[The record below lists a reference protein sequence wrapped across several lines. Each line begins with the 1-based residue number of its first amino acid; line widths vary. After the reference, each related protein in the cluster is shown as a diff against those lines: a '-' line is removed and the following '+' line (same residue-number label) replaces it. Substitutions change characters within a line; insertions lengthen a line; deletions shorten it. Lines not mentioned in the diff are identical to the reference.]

1 MSKNK
6 TAIAIALLLLAT
18 IAVTIF
24 ALPEANA
31 RDPPWEYITYCYVAP
46 SPPVVGVGQEMLIQF
61 WLNALPPTAAGAWG
75 DRWHFWVDVTK
86 PGGDTETIGGT
97 TGFESDPVGGGYTWY
112 TPTELGTYKIV
123 ARFPGQTITGIP
135 GRETHISVGDIYEAS
150 TSKPAYFT
158 VQEETVPHYAETPL
172 PTDYWTRPIYDANR
186 GWGNTA
192 MGQWL
197 GGSSYE
203 DMRSKGIPYTTGPES
218 SHILWTTS
226 YWSGGTMGGFGD
238 VAYYNG
244 IAYEGFGS
252 PKLVLEGKAYYPV
265 QTPPR
270 YGWYCIDLYTGETIY
285 YENNTDGTTAM
296 PEFGQVLNFATPN
309 QFGGFPYLWRTS
321 GLGSNTWE
329 MLDAFTGKGICKI
342 KNVHTSGMQFRDSIG
357 SICYVNVVNLGT
369 DEEPNFYMQIWNTT
383 EAIWWRPNY
392 GAQPP
397 KTLIDGT
404 TGIPNTSTGNDYWFW
419 RPGATTVGMS
429 SSGYTTYDGDNGY
442 SMNVSIASLLGPWN
456 QITTTFFIWTIP
468 NTASVRDVIPDE
480 MVIVGANGRNDARGD
495 IEGFFRGISLER
507 PNWGTTLWNTI
518 YHPPKA
524 TTDYPNNTYSGDVSF
539 GGLDYESGVFWYTER
554 VTGKIWVYS
563 IDTGQQLWEYEET
576 SPWYYYGTSLT
587 VHKGK
592 AYTIST
598 GGIVNCFNANTG
610 EFYWNWT
617 APSIGYLETEGL
629 TYSTVS
635 LAFFI
640 DDAVTGRDKLYLHGS
655 TGWAGQTSPIRRD
668 GSIFCIDTSTGE
680 MLWRLMA
687 YPCYAN
693 NALSRVVISE
703 GRIIYMDN
711 HDNQIYCI
719 GRGPSATTVSAPQLV
734 PDVGSSVM
742 ITGTVTD
749 QTPSG
754 RHNVAGSLDFTLKG
768 TPAIADESMD
778 AWMEYMFHQRPKPTN
793 ATGVEVILE
802 TIDPNNNFY
811 EIGRTTS
818 DMEGNY
824 GFMFTP
830 EVPGTYQIIA
840 RFEGSASYGSSS
852 ATTYMGVS
860 EAPQATPT
868 PTPPPP
874 TMTDTYVLGIGAGAI
889 IAIVV
894 VGLVLALMLR
904 KR

>member
-6 TAIAIALLLLAT
+6 SAISIALFLMAT
-18 IAVTIF
+18 IAVTLI
-24 ALPEANA
+24 ALPPAIA
-31 RDPPWEYITYCYVAP
+31 HDPPWEYVTYCYVAP
-46 SPPVVGVGQEMLIQF
+46 APPLVGVNQEMLIQF

-75 DRWHFWVDVTK
+75 DRWHFWVDVTT
-86 PGGDTETIGGT
+86 PSGQEETLGGAE
-97 TGFESDPVGGGYTWY
+97 GFKSDPVGGGYTWY
-112 TPTELGTYKIV
+112 TPTETGTYKIV
-123 ARFPGQTITGIP
+123 SRFPGQTITGVP
-135 GRETHISVGDIYEAS
+135 GREDHSSVGDIYDAS

-158 VQEETVPHYAETPL
+158 VQEEPVPHYAETPL

-197 GGSSYE
+197 GGSYYE
-203 DMRSKGIPYTTGPES
+203 NLRSKGIPYTTGPES

-270 YGWYCIDLYTGETIY
+270 YGWYCIDLYTGDTIY
-285 YENNTDGTTAM
+285 YENNTDGTAAM

-321 GLGSNTWE
+321 GLATNTWE
-329 MLDAFTGKGICKI
+329 MLDGFSGKGICKI
-342 KNVHTSGMQFRDSIG
+342 ENVPSWTRGSFFAPGGTMFYDDIG
-357 SICYVNVVNLGT
+357 SICYIQFVNIAPRGAPPDYYL
-369 DEEPNFYMQIWNTT
+369 QIWNTT

-397 KTLIDGT
+397 KTLINGT
-404 TGIPNTSTGNDYWFW
+404 TGIPNISTSNDYWFW

-429 SSGYTTYDGDNGY
+429 SSGYTTYDGNNGY
-442 SMNVSIASLLGPWN
+442 SMNVSIPDYPGGSI
-456 QITTTFFIWTIP
+456 QE
-468 NTASVRDVIPDE
+468 VIPDE
-480 MVIVGANGRNDARGD
+480 LVLIGSGGQNDARGV
-495 IEGFFRGISLER
+495 EKGFLRAYSLQR
-507 PNWGTTLWNTI
+507 QNWGDRLWETVFT
-518 YHPPKA
+518 PPKA
-524 TTDYPNNTYSGDVSF
+524 TTEYPNNTYSGTVSF
-539 GGLDYESGVFWYTER
+539 AGLDYESGVFWFTER

-563 IDTGQQLWEYEET
+563 IETGQQLWEYEIN

-592 AYTIST
+592 AYTIGT
-598 GGIVNCFNANTG
+598 AGIVDCLNATTG

-635 LAFFI
+635 LAFFV
-640 DDAVTGRDKLYLHGS
+640 DDAVTGRDKMYLHGS

-668 GSIFCIDTSTGE
+668 GSIFCIDTETGE

-687 YPCYAN
+687 YPSYAN
-693 NALSRVVISE
+693 NALSRVIISE

-719 GRGPSATTVSAPQLV
+719 GKGPSATTVSAPQLV
-734 PDVGSSVM
+734 PTVGSSVM

-749 QTPSG
+749 QSPSG
-754 RHNVAGSLDFTLKG
+754 RHNVAGSQDFSLKG
-768 TPAIADESMD
+768 TPAISDESMD
-778 AWMEYMFHQRPKPTN
+778 AWMEYMFHQRPKPDN

-802 TIDPNNNFY
+802 TIDPNGNFY
-811 EIGRTTS
+811 EIGTTTS
-818 DMEGNY
+818 DMNGNY
-824 GFMFTP
+824 GFLFTP
-830 EVPGTYQIIA
+830 EVPGEYQIFA

-852 ATTYMGVS
+852 ATTYMGVA
-860 EAPQATPT
+860 EAPQDTPT

-874 TMTDTYVLGIGAGAI
+874 GMTDTYVLGLGAGAI
-889 IAIVV
+889 IAIIA
-894 VGLVLALMLR
+894 VGLVIILMLR

>member
-1 MSKNK
+1 MSKSK
-6 TAIAIALLLLAT
+6 TAIAIALFLMAT
-18 IAVTIF
+18 IAVPLV
-24 ALPEANA
+24 ALPTTKAH
-31 RDPPWEYITYCYVAP
+31 DPPWEYVTYCYVAP
-46 SPPVVGVGQEMLIQF
+46 SPPVVGVNQEMLIQF

-75 DRWHFWVDVTK
+75 DRWHFWVDVTT
-86 PGGDTETIGGT
+86 PSGEQETLGGSE
-97 TGFESDPVGGGYTWY
+97 GFKSDPVGGGYTWY
-112 TPTELGTYKIV
+112 TPTETGTYKIV
-123 ARFPGQTITGIP
+123 AMFPGQTLTGAP
-135 GRETHISVGDIYEAS
+135 GNEGHSSVGDIYDGS

-158 VQEETVPHYAETPL
+158 VQEESVPHYVETPL
-172 PTDYWTRPIYDANR
+172 PTDYWTRPVYDANR

-197 GGSSYE
+197 GGAYYE
-203 DMRSKGIPYTTGPES
+203 GLRSKGIPYTTGPES

-226 YWSGGTMGGFGD
+226 YWSGGTMGGYGD

-270 YGWYCIDLYTGETIY
+270 YGWYCIDLYTGDTIY
-285 YENNTDGTTAM
+285 YENNTDGTAAM

-329 MLDAFTGKGICKI
+329 MLDAYSGKGICKI
-342 KNVHTSGMQFRDSIG
+342 KNVHTSGTQFVDSIG
-357 SICYVNVVNLGT
+357 SICYINVVNLGT
-369 DEEPNFYMQIWNTT
+369 DDEPDFYMQIWNTT
-383 EAIWWRPNY
+383 EAIWWRPAY

-397 KTLIDGT
+397 KTLINGT

-419 RPGATTVGMS
+419 RPGSATVGMS

-456 QITTTFFIWTIP
+456 QITTTFFIFTIP
-468 NTASVRDVIPDE
+468 NTASVQEVIPDK
-480 MVIVGANGRNDARGD
+480 MVIVGANGRNDARGT

-507 PNWGTTLWNTI
+507 PNWGETLWTTKFT
-518 YHPPKA
+518 PPKA
-524 TTDYPNNTYSGDVSF
+524 STDYPNNTYSGDVSF
-539 GGLDYESGVFWYTER
+539 GGIDYKSGVFWFTER

-563 IDTGQQLWEYEET
+563 IESGKQIWEFTDT

-587 VHKGK
+587 CHNSK
-592 AYTIST
+592 AYTIGTS
-598 GGIVNCFNANTG
+598 GVVNCFNTTTG
-610 EFYWNWT
+610 DFLWNWT

-668 GSIFCIDTSTGE
+668 GSIFCIDTETGE

-687 YPCYAN
+687 YPSYAN
-693 NALSRVVISE
+693 NALSRVIISD

-711 HDNQIYCI
+711 HDNQIYCL
-719 GRGPSATTVSAPQLV
+719 GKGPSATTVSAPQLV
-734 PDVGSSVM
+734 PTVGSSVM

-749 QTPSG
+749 QSPSG
-754 RHNVAGSLDFTLKG
+754 RHNVAGSLDFSLKG
-768 TPAIADESMD
+768 TPAIGDESMD

-802 TIDPNNNFY
+802 TIDPNGNFY
-811 EIGRTTS
+811 EIGNVTS
-818 DMEGNY
+818 DSSGNFAY
-824 GFMFTP
+824 MFTP
-830 EVPGTYQIIA
+830 EVPGQYQITA

-852 ATTYMGVS
+852 ATTYMGVA

-874 TMTDTYVLGIGAGAI
+874 SMADTYLVPGIVGII
-889 IAIVV
+889 IAVV
-894 VGLVLALMLR
+894 AVGLVIVLMLR